1 MIDMCVY
8 VMYGYNS
15 VKHFTT
21 CAYQC
26 NFCVLNKLCKIDVP
40 GLSGRKMLGFLEA
53 AIVSLL
59 FLG

>member
-1 MIDMCVY
+1 
-8 VMYGYNS
+8 MYGYNP